1 MGGSGCA
8 FGAVGNTA
16 PSLARTY
23 EAGRRFPYQWLTKL
37 EENEDSLR
45 HHFSKS
51 AYNIRNSAKKGRDS
65 VLSLSKLSSHGPHQ
79 PSRERQATFLPSP
92 LQIHRLHPKE
102 PIGRCIDFKTPACL
116 CPSNI
121 AATPFIDY
129 VPFSPNQASPRH
141 LQNYRRIFI
150 NILSSPVLPFCHPS
164 DS

>member
-1 MGGSGCA
+1 MCVWGWRKYGTISSQNIRGRQA
-8 FGAVGNTA
+8 LSISVAHQIWRRIKTLYDIISVK
-16 PSLARTY
+16 ARTIS
-23 EAGRRFPYQWLTKL
+23 EIRRK
-37 EENEDSLR
+37 E
-45 HHFSKS
+45 
-51 AYNIRNSAKKGRDS
+51 GRDS

-121 AATPFIDY
+121 AATPFVDY
-129 VPFSPNQASPRH
+129 VPFPPDQASHHH
-141 LQNYRRIFI
+141 LRNYRRIFI